1 MTWYNLCM
9 NTREAYKRI
18 LSAQK
23 ILSDNASPGE
33 KLSAVRKLVKGIR
46 PELDTALMACER
58 EIGAVDNLLT
68 GDVLSLGV
76 QHMPEGTE
84 EEKKR
89 KKVVGYFIDNWN
101 KLKGEVTRVQNE
113 LAAAN
118 DQSDKS
124 HKQNHWGNIL
134 GHVAGPLGLITVIAV
149 GVGLMAATSVT
160 IEIQNKG
167 CGTFEASGTPI
178 AIPGFSLPKGSIPS
192 GASATATLPP
202 LTISVDG
209 TTSKDTLVMKA
220 LTFSISFGLP
230 DDITAVTIDGT
241 SLLKKK
247 TEIHLSDSKTHT
259 LVLSCN

>member
-1 MTWYNLCM
+1 M

-33 KLSAVRKLVKGIR
+33 KLSAVRKLVKDIR

-58 EIGAVDNLLT
+58 EIGAVNNLLS

-89 KKVVGYFIDNWN
+89 KKVAGYFIDNWN
-101 KLKGEVTRVQNE
+101 KLKGEITRVQNE
-113 LAAAN
+113 LATAN

-134 GHVAGPLGLITVIAV
+134 GHAAGPLGLITVIAV
-149 GVGLMAATSVT
+149 GVGLMATTSVT
-160 IEIQNKG
+160 IEIKNNG

-178 AIPGFSLPKGSIPS
+178 AIPGFSLPKGSISS

-202 LTISVDG
+202 LTIGVDG
-209 TTSKDTLVMKA
+209 THADSLVMKA
-220 LTFSISFGLP
+220 LTFTMNFELP
-230 DDITAVTIDGT
+230 SDVSDVTIDGT
-241 SLLKKK
+241 SLLNKK
-247 TEIHLSDSKTHT
+247 TEVHLSDQKAHT